1 MLAGDNQEDVMAGG
15 AVLRAKAVYGRPQA
29 ARAGPVE
36 IRDLN
41 YAHDLNENWHVCA
54 IVDAL
59 STGVLTAR
67 E

>member
-1 MLAGDNQEDVMAGG
+1 MTGR
-15 AVLRAKAVYGRPQA
+15 AVLRAKAVDGRPQA

-41 YAHDLNENWHVCA
+41 YAHDTNENWHVCA
-54 IVDAL
+54 IIDAP